1 MTMFRTLFTLSA
13 VALFSMALVGCRAE
27 GEIGDDNT
35 ATRVED
41 RDSSYKKTTTVEPD
55 GDRKVTIEEK
65 R

>member
-1 MTMFRTLFTLSA
+1 MFRTLFSLSVLA
-13 VALFSMALVGCRAE
+13 MFGMALTGCRVE
-27 GEIGDDNT
+27 GEVGDDAET
-35 ATRVED
+35 TTRIED